1 MSTFCFIKL
10 CLAAVVL
17 SFVAYY
23 AFPYIGITDGTPA
36 ASILATG
43 ILAGVILGGLFSTMK
58 LSISG
63 ENSGNILY
71 VGNIPFNAREDEVQ
85 RLFETYGGVKAVRLV
100 AGGPSKRPK
109 GYGFVE
115 MNSRAEAQS
124 AIALNGTEFGGR
136 KIRVN
141 QAKHKGPQ
149 A

>member
-23 AFPYIGITDGTPA
+23 AFPYLGITASTPS

-43 ILAGVILGGLFSTMK
+43 ILAGVILGGLLSTMK
-58 LSISG
+58 STSS
-63 ENSGNILY
+63 EKNSGNILY

-100 AGGPSKRPK
+100 SGGPSKRPK

-115 MNSRAEAQS
+115 MSSASDAQA

-149 A
+149 T